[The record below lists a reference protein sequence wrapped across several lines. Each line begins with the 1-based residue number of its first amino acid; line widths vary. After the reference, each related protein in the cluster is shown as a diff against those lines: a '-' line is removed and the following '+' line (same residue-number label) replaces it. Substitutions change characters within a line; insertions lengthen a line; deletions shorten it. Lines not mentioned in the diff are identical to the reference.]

1 MEETKI
7 IELAKREK
15 GSKRFWLSVLYVFIT
30 AGLFIA
36 DLVFFISK
44 RAAWNVVGLF
54 ITSTLLI
61 VGVVATI
68 YIFEALLFT
77 KKLGDT
83 PLVAYDKEKE
93 EFIAYNFVNHREIR
107 IKKDDMV
114 KIKVSDIGEAF
125 LWHKIGGKT
134 RLNHIG
140 YAFSGAEQLVNK
152 QIKEIQNET
161 KKEEDKE

>member
-1 MEETKI
+1 MEGNKI

-15 GSKRFWLSVLYVFIT
+15 GSKRFWLSVLYVFLT
-30 AGLFIA
+30 GGLFIV

-44 RAAWNVVGLF
+44 RSAWNVVGLL

-68 YIFEALLFT
+68 YIFEAIIFT

-83 PLVAYDKEKE
+83 PLVAYDTEKE
-93 EFIAYNFVNHREIR
+93 EFIAYNFANHRELR
-107 IKKDDMV
+107 VKKDDMV

-125 LWHKIGGKT
+125 MWRKIAGKI
-134 RLNHIG
+134 RLSHIG

-152 QIKEIQNET
+152 QIKEIQQA
-161 KKEEDKE
+161 KKEDNIE